1 MAEGRCTCGAVRYR
15 LQDKPFAV
23 HCCHCRDCQRETGSA
38 FVINGLIETP
48 HVEVIEGEPE
58 TILTPSA
65 SGKGQQVVRCPNC
78 KVALWSHYGGMGE
91 KAAFACTA
99 AVEEVIDAHYA
110 GQVTALEG
118 KDEALRATVEEFRAD
133 EAAHRDTALEN
144 GAEQAPGYRLL
155 SAAIRAGCRVAIKLS
170 ERI

>member
-1 MAEGRCTCGAVRYR
+1 MVEGRCACGAVRYR
-15 LQDKPFAV
+15 LHDKPFAV

-91 KAAFACTA
+91 KAAFIRISTLEEPDTCPPHVHIFTRSKQPWFQLPADA
-99 AVEEVIDAHYA
+99 AAFEIFYNRDDLDRLF
-110 GQVTALEG
+110 GEG
-118 KDEALRATVEEFRAD
+118 AARWRALRE
-133 EAAHRDTALEN
+133 
-144 GAEQAPGYRLL
+144 G
-155 SAAIRAGCRVAIKLS
+155 
-170 ERI
+170 

>member
-65 SGKGQQVVRCPNC
+65 SGKGQQVVRCPEC

-91 KAAFACTA
+91 KAAFIRVGTLEDPNACRPHVHIFTRSRQPWFQLPADA
-99 AVEEVIDAHYA
+99 AVFEIFYSRDD
-110 GQVTALEG
+110 LDRLFG
-118 KDEALRATVEEFRAD
+118 KDGAARWRALRE
-133 EAAHRDTALEN
+133 
-144 GAEQAPGYRLL
+144 G
-155 SAAIRAGCRVAIKLS
+155 
-170 ERI
+170 